1 MNIESAI
8 SIEQS
13 SRDIYVKKNIISSRW
28 ILQIF
33 DTIIENIE
41 KLRETHPKTD
51 FSAFGEILYN
61 LKILSDCIEKK
72 NGGSL
77 ALEIYELYDFCT
89 LIVRRYL
96 EDKNFE
102 KIEEVKLLIKDIAD
116 SFRKVGQDN
125 IVK

>member
-13 SRDIYVKKNIISSRW
+13 AQDIYVKKNIISSSW

-33 DTIIENIE
+33 DTIIENID

-61 LKILSDCIEKK
+61 LKILSDCIENK

-77 ALEIYELYDFCT
+77 AREIYELYDLCS

-116 SFRKVGQDN
+116 SFRKVGSDN

>member
-8 SIEQS
+8 SIEQNAQ
-13 SRDIYVKKNIISSRW
+13 DIYVKKNIISSSW

-33 DTIIENIE
+33 DTIIENID
-41 KLRETHPKTD
+41 KLRKAHPKTD

-61 LKILSDCIEKK
+61 LKILSDCIENK
-72 NGGSL
+72 NGGSI
-77 ALEIYELYDFCT
+77 AREINELYDLCSI
-89 LIVRRYL
+89 IVRRYL

-102 KIEEVKLLIKDIAD
+102 KIEGVKLLIKDIAD
-116 SFRKVGQDN
+116 SFRKVGPDN